1 MSDPVLT
8 VLSEV
13 LWDHI
18 DRILFETKAKLHQ
31 HGEDDMI
38 AALNASTADMVTVFA
53 AIMEPGDP
61 LVLRC
66 RRCGSFPTHACV
78 EGARGARAV
87 SLHPERKADLVR
99 RTLEQAKARS

>member
-8 VLSEV
+8 VLSQV
-13 LWDHI
+13 LWDHV
-18 DRILFETKAKLHQ
+18 DRVLFETKAKLHE

-38 AALNASTADMVTVFA
+38 TALNASTADVVTVFA

-61 LVLRC
+61 LVIRC

-87 SLHPERKADLVR
+87 SPHPERKADLVR